1 MNTNDAEI
9 DDWHVSWFEQGVFNN
24 FIVFYF
30 WPTLIFFM
38 GKVRSTYASIWPQQ
52 LDGRQA
58 HTNGEQMAN
67 GRPSEGVLTS

>member
-52 LDGRQA
+52 PDGR
-58 HTNGEQMAN
+58 
-67 GRPSEGVLTS
+67 